1 LGGLSLNVMTLGAL
15 ALGVGLLIDNS
26 IVMLENIF
34 RHREEDEEDPETA
47 AHEGAAEVT
56 SAVTAA
62 TATNLAAVIPFLL
75 ISGLA
80 ALIFR
85 ELILTIAFAILASLM
100 VALTVVPMLSA
111 QLAKVRFTS
120 GLNRWRPLVAFDGF
134 VQWLRR
140 LYRRIA
146 PTVLRWRW
154 GVLAAAVVALLAT
167 GQLVRGLGS
176 EFLPQV
182 DDGNVNVMINLP
194 AGASAEETNRITRQ
208 LEAMV
213 AEMPDVRTQF
223 AVAGGMFW
231 GGSTGERA
239 GLGAITV
246 VLEPVTRRSLSAD
259 AWVQTLQRRINE
271 RGFAGA
277 RIFVRPPRIRGLRT
291 SASGSAIA
299 LHIQGDD
306 LGELQRIGDD
316 IMHRVRGVPGLE
328 NLEPSTD
335 EASPQLSIELD
346 RERAA
351 YLGLNAA
358 AVGQT
363 LRTALDGTVATRFT
377 SGNQEYDLR
386 VMFPRERF
394 TSPED
399 LGSVALFPG
408 AADGAPIYLR
418 DVARVENVLGPTTIL
433 RENQNRVLRLTGDVI
448 TQVASVGV
456 VNDSIRA
463 RIAGLELPDGY
474 GIVFG
479 GEEEAIRE
487 NNRQLATVVL
497 LAIFLVFVVMAV
509 QYESFVNPLVILLAI
524 PLSLVGVG
532 LMLWLTGTSMS
543 APVLL
548 GVILLAGIVVNNA
561 ILLVE
566 YTEQGRRLRGLSRE
580 AAVVEAGAVRL
591 RPIIMTTITTACG
604 MLPLALGIGQGSE
617 LMQPLA
623 LAVVGGLTVSTL
635 LTLFVV
641 PSAYIILNG
650 AADRLVTWLTG
661 HVPEPVGPATA
672 PVPGP
677 VPAVAREAVHSS

>member
-1 LGGLSLNVMTLGAL
+1 
-15 ALGVGLLIDNS
+15 
-26 IVMLENIF
+26 
-34 RHREEDEEDPETA
+34 
-47 AHEGAAEVT
+47 
-56 SAVTAA
+56 
-62 TATNLAAVIPFLL
+62 
-75 ISGLA
+75 
-80 ALIFR
+80 
-85 ELILTIAFAILASLM
+85 LILTIAFAILASLM

-111 QLAKVRFTS
+111 QLSKVRFSS
-120 GLNRWRPLVAFDGF
+120 GLDRSRPLVAFDGF
-134 VQWLRR
+134 IQWLRR
-140 LYRRIA
+140 LYRRVA

-154 GVLAAAVVALLAT
+154 GVMALALAALLGT
-167 GQLVRGLGS
+167 SQLVRGLGN

-182 DDGNVNVMINLP
+182 DDGNVGVNINLP
-194 AGASAEETNRITRQ
+194 AGASAEETDRITRQ
-208 LEAMV
+208 IEAMV

-239 GLGAITV
+239 GRGSITV
-246 VLEPVTRRSLSAD
+246 VLEPVNRRSLSAD

-271 RGFAGA
+271 RGFPGA

-291 SASGSAIA
+291 SASGAAIA

-306 LGELQRIGDD
+306 LGELQRIADD

-351 YLGLNAA
+351 YLGLNAG

-399 LGSVALFPG
+399 LGTVALFPG
-408 AADGAPIYLR
+408 GASGAPIYLR
-418 DVARVENVLGPTTIL
+418 DVARVENILGPTTIL

-448 TQVASVGV
+448 REQASVGV

-463 RIAGLELPDGY
+463 RIAGLALPDGY

-487 NNRQLATVVL
+487 NNRQLAIVVL

-509 QYESFVNPLVILLAI
+509 QYESVVNPLVILLAI

-532 LMLWLTGTSMS
+532 LMLWATGTVMS

-566 YTEQGRRLRGLSRE
+566 YTEQGRKLRGLSRE
-580 AAVVEAGAVRL
+580 AAVVDAGAIRL

-641 PSAYIILNG
+641 PSAYIILNSG
-650 AADRLVTWLTG
+650 ADRLVTWLTG
-661 HVPEPVGPATA
+661 NVPDAPFTA
-672 PVPGP
+672 PP
-677 VPAVAREAVHSS
+677 PAPESAAVVAREPVHHQP